1 MTQSP
6 ASVVDSGHSLNINF
20 EKEDIRIENTEVA
33 TLQSD
38 DGNACDHEI
47 TTGRHRDS
55 NAQIIPLEG
64 ASFFNSGVE
73 ARASTLRERRRT
85 CTLDGL
91 GGSQRK
97 TIDSSNSNQPRG
109 SKTDHGP
116 KNWSCSLMEHKV
128 KLRATGDEG
137 EVCAVIDKG
146 WIQVRLASG
155 RKVKTRPGL
164 VEALE
169 VPSDEAAAT
178 IATFASKTKSL
189 SGSSGASALELHEVS
204 RRSAAPATRK
214 RRSISD
220 EDSTGTERYTQGAEK
235 MRRQRERIFGDDTA
249 DEGSSGEAGV
259 HFEEKFNEC
268 SNQDQFY
275 RSRDESEFHR
285 NGGSADDQFLEHK
298 SEDGDDEESGRGLIA
313 ESYKLLQVCT
323 LIIQNRYFLITISF
337 DFIRS
342 S

>member
-1 MTQSP
+1 
-6 ASVVDSGHSLNINF
+6 
-20 EKEDIRIENTEVA
+20 
-33 TLQSD
+33 
-38 DGNACDHEI
+38 
-47 TTGRHRDS
+47 
-55 NAQIIPLEG
+55 
-64 ASFFNSGVE
+64 
-73 ARASTLRERRRT
+73 
-85 CTLDGL
+85 
-91 GGSQRK
+91 
-97 TIDSSNSNQPRG
+97 
-109 SKTDHGP
+109 
-116 KNWSCSLMEHKV
+116 
-128 KLRATGDEG
+128 
-137 EVCAVIDKG
+137 
-146 WIQVRLASG
+146 
-155 RKVKTRPGL
+155 
-164 VEALE
+164 
-169 VPSDEAAAT
+169 
-178 IATFASKTKSL
+178 
-189 SGSSGASALELHEVS
+189 LELHEVS